1 MKQKRSSW
9 LDLVLGLMLFSL
21 IIFSG
26 LPLFNSIVAG
36 DRSGINPNSA
46 SATTISTQE
55 LIQLEAE
62 ASGYQ
67 KVLQREP
74 ENETALQ
81 GLLTIRLKQ
90 QDLKGSIEPLA
101 KLASLHSEQPEYT
114 ILLAQAKQQ
123 VNDYEGAAAAYSQV
137 LAYNPGD
144 ILALRGIANLYLAQN
159 MPERAV
165 SLLTETIETA
175 KRNSDKSAES
185 IDISSVKLV
194 LGELYSNRQQYSD
207 AIAIYDEIASEHKDD
222 FRPVLAKGLVLDKQ
236 EDFEAAKTMFD
247 RAYTLAP
254 VQFKDQI
261 KSQLTRLS
269 QKERAK
275 STPN

>member
-9 LDLVLGLMLFSL
+9 LYLVLGLMLISL

-26 LPLFNSIVAG
+26 LPLFSSIVAG
-36 DRSGINPNSA
+36 DRLGLNPNLA
-46 SATTISTQE
+46 NATTISTTE
-55 LIQLEAE
+55 LMQLEAE

-101 KLASLHSEQPEYT
+101 KLASLHSEQTEYT
-114 ILLAQAKQQ
+114 VLLAQAKQQ
-123 VNDYEGAAAAYSQV
+123 VKDYEGAAASYRQV
-137 LAYNPGD
+137 LANHPGN
-144 ILALRGIANLYLAQN
+144 ILALRGLANLYLTQN
-159 MPERAV
+159 LPERAI
-165 SLLTETIETA
+165 SLLTQTIETA
-175 KRNSDKSAES
+175 KQNPTQSAES
-185 IDISSVKLV
+185 IDIPSVKLV
-194 LGELYSNRQQYSD
+194 LGELYSNRQQYLD
-207 AIAIYDEIASEHKDD
+207 AIALYDEIARENKDD
-222 FRPVLAKGLVLDKQ
+222 FRPILAKALVLEKQ
-236 EDFEAAKTMFD
+236 EEWKAAKPLFD

-261 KSQLTRLS
+261 KSQLARLP
-269 QKERAK
+269 KDERAQNK
-275 STPN
+275 P

>member
-9 LDLVLGLMLFSL
+9 LYLVLGLMLFSL

-90 QDLKGSIEPLA
+90 QDLNGSIEPLA

-123 VNDYEGAAAAYSQV
+123 VNDYEGSAIAYRQV
-137 LAYNPGD
+137 LANNPGD

-175 KRNSDKSAES
+175 KRNSHKSAES

-194 LGELYSNRQQYSD
+194 LGELYSNRQLYSD
-207 AIAIYDEIASEHKDD
+207 AIALYDEIAAEHKDD
-222 FRPVLAKGLVLDKQ
+222 FRPVLAKGLVLEKQ
-236 EDFEAAKTMFD
+236 EDFTAAKTMFD

-275 STPN
+275 NTP

>member
-9 LDLVLGLMLFSL
+9 LYLVLGLMLFSL

-26 LPLFNSIVAG
+26 LPLFSSIVAG
-36 DRSGINPNSA
+36 DRLGLNPNLA
-46 SATTISTQE
+46 NATTISTRE

-90 QDLKGSIEPLA
+90 QDLKGSIEPLT
-101 KLASLHSEQPEYT
+101 KLASLHSEQTEYT
-114 ILLAQAKQQ
+114 VLLAQAKQQ
-123 VNDYEGAAAAYSQV
+123 VKDYEGAATAYRQV
-137 LAYNPGD
+137 LAAHPGD
-144 ILALRGIANLYLAQN
+144 ILALRGMANLYLAQN
-159 MPERAV
+159 LPERAV

-175 KRNSDKSAES
+175 TKNPDLSAES
-185 IDISSVKLV
+185 IDIPSVKLV
-194 LGELYSNRQQYSD
+194 LGELYSNRQKYSD
-207 AIAIYDEIASEHKDD
+207 AIALYDEITADNQDD
-222 FRPVLAKGLVLDKQ
+222 FRPVLAKALILEKQ
-236 EDFEAAKTMFD
+236 GEFKAAKPLFD
-247 RAYTLAP
+247 RAYNLAP

-261 KSQLTRLS
+261 KSQLARLP
-269 QKERAK
+269 KEKRDRN
-275 STPN
+275 TP

>member
-9 LDLVLGLMLFSL
+9 LYLVLGLMLFSL

-123 VNDYEGAAAAYSQV
+123 VNDYEGAAAAYRQV
-137 LAYNPGD
+137 LANNPGD

>member
-9 LDLVLGLMLFSL
+9 LYLVLGLMLFSL

-36 DRSGINPNSA
+36 DRSLINPNSA
-46 SATTISTQE
+46 NATTISTQE

-114 ILLAQAKQQ
+114 ILLAQTKQQ
-123 VNDYEGAAAAYSQV
+123 VNDYEGAAAAYRRA
-137 LAYNPGD
+137 LANNPGD

-175 KRNSDKSAES
+175 KRNSNKSAES
-185 IDISSVKLV
+185 IDIPSVKLV

-207 AIAIYDEIASEHKDD
+207 AIALYDEIAAENKDD
-222 FRPVLAKGLVLDKQ
+222 FRPILAKGLVLEKQ
-236 EDFEAAKTMFD
+236 QDFKAAKTMFD
-247 RAYTLAP
+247 RAYTLSP

-269 QKERAK
+269 QEEKAK
-275 STPN
+275 KSS

>member
-9 LDLVLGLMLFSL
+9 LYLVLGLMLFSL

-36 DRSGINPNSA
+36 DRSLINPNSA
-46 SATTISTQE
+46 NATTISTQE

-123 VNDYEGAAAAYSQV
+123 VNDYEGAAAAYRRA
-137 LAYNPGD
+137 LANNPGD

-175 KRNSDKSAES
+175 KRNSNKSAES
-185 IDISSVKLV
+185 IDIPSVKLV

-207 AIAIYDEIASEHKDD
+207 AIALYDEIAAENKDD
-222 FRPVLAKGLVLDKQ
+222 FRPILAKGLVLEKQ
-236 EDFEAAKTMFD
+236 QDFKAAKTMFD
-247 RAYTLAP
+247 RAYTLSP

-269 QKERAK
+269 QEEKAK
-275 STPN
+275 KSS